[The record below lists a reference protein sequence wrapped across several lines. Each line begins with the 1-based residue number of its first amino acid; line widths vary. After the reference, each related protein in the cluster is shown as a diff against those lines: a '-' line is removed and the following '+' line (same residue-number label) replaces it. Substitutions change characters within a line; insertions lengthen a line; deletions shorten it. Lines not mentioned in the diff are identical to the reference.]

1 MCSRHLTLSGA
12 LVVVM
17 WGKRYITNP
26 FRQRQNQM
34 KDCGTQTNVCEPPTE
49 PPKASNPEPTVFEDT
64 GAYLTTFGDTLL
76 QNVETLQFMRF
87 KRRAAERIYEE
98 WAIAARISN
107 DVEFFRF
114 ATRPIVAAA
123 DATATGDDWDAA
135 LKEMGMNRI
144 TREGILEPEFTHIRL
159 SRSAQEWTSTPSKWP
174 GASFSR

>member
-1 MCSRHLTLSGA
+1 
-12 LVVVM
+12 M